1 MNCDLLYQR
10 PDVGL
15 EVDLEGKRRRW
26 SALEREG
33 IRQNDKVT
41 WPPSTQE
48 EMKLEQEKGC
58 MVSEASKEQGETV
71 NYAHQWA
78 RTPPQTIP
86 NHVSLPATQKET

>member
-1 MNCDLLYQR
+1 M
-10 PDVGL
+10 V
-15 EVDLEGKRRRW
+15 
-26 SALEREG
+26 STREG
-33 IRQNDKVT
+33 SRRNDKFT

-78 RTPPQTIP
+78 RKPPQTIP